1 MKKALVMLSGGADS
15 ATALADAV
23 KKYSTTAIFFDYG
36 QKSAD
41 SELTAARQISRSYG
55 VALECV
61 DISGLKKLFLGLN
74 SQQVV
79 ALGFKVGGG
88 GGTGNC
94 PHGLFGIASTYCV
107 SAEINLL
114 ISGLHA
120 DDVYGL
126 NSPIEYFETWG
137 KGISKLQTV
146 EFEFSLPFIDKTKAE
161 ILKIGSQ
168 LGVPFNVT
176 RSCSSELETHCGICE
191 ACIKRRDAF
200 ADAGLKDVTAYTAI
214 A

>member
-41 SELTAARQISRSYG
+41 LELTAARQIARNYG

-61 DISGLKKLFLGLN
+61 DISGLKKLFLGIN
-74 SQQVV
+74 PQPIV
-79 ALGFKVGGG
+79 ALGFKVGSG

-107 SAEINLL
+107 SAGINLL
-114 ISGLHA
+114 VCGLHA
-120 DDVYGL
+120 DDVHGL
-126 NSPIEYFETWG
+126 NSPAEYFASWG
-137 KGISKLQTV
+137 KGISTLQCV
-146 EFEFSLPFIDKTKAE
+146 EFDFSLPFIDKAKAE
-161 ILKIGSQ
+161 VLKIGSQ
-168 LGVPFNVT
+168 LGVPFDVT
-176 RSCSSELETHCGICE
+176 RSCSTELETHCGTCE
-191 ACIKRRDAF
+191 ACVKRRDAF
-200 ADAGLKDVTAYTAI
+200 ASAELKDATKYSKAV
-214 A
+214 

>member
-23 KKYSTTAIFFDYG
+23 TKYSTTAVFFDYG

-41 SELTAARQISRSYG
+41 AELTAARQITRNYG
-55 VALECV
+55 VALEVV
-61 DISGLKKLFLGLN
+61 DVPGLKKLFLGLMP
-74 SQQVV
+74 QPVV
-79 ALGFKVGGG
+79 ALGFKMGGG
-88 GGTGNC
+88 GGVGNC

-107 SAEINLL
+107 SAGIDMLV
-114 ISGLHA
+114 SGLHA
-120 DDVYGL
+120 DDVKGL
-126 NSPIEYFETWG
+126 NRPGDYFASWG
-137 KGISKLQTV
+137 AGISALQSV
-146 EFEFSLPFIDKTKAE
+146 EFEFSLPFIDKVKADV
-161 ILKIGSQ
+161 LRIGSQ

-200 ADAGLKDVTAYTAI
+200 AAASLKDGTVYSTI
-214 A
+214 V